1 MTGLAASR
9 EAMRALMAPRSV
21 AVIGATER
29 ADASSSY
36 VMRNLMAFGF
46 SGTIIPVHPKA
57 ETVFGIAAMPSLD
70 GLDAPADVAVIGIG
84 AAHVLAA
91 LEDAG
96 KAGIKAAVVLASG
109 FAETDGEGK
118 ARQQALIGI
127 ARKYGMAVCG
137 PNCLGLFNLQ
147 SGAALYSSTLSP
159 NLRKGQLAILSHS
172 GASAIAL
179 ANSGRFGLSHI
190 VSCGNSAATD
200 LPDYLAYLADDE
212 ATHVIGL
219 VVEAIRDPAAF
230 TSAMQAVH
238 AAGKKVVALRAGK
251 SSKGAEAAAA
261 HTGSL
266 AAANEAYEAFFRRT
280 GVIEVA
286 DMDEFVETATLC
298 LSLKARPAR
307 KGVAVVGVSGG
318 GVAHVSDIAEQV
330 GIDLPEFS
338 QDTVARLKVLLPP
351 FATPQNPVD
360 TTGVVFADG
369 GIYRSVLDI
378 LAQDPAVGLIV
389 AAQDAPVGLD
399 ATGAAEYTGIA
410 DAVAAYAKDA
420 TVPVAFISNLSSG
433 HHPAVMQ
440 RLAGVPALNG
450 TRAALSAVRRLLDA
464 TGGTAPNAPA
474 IESAGENDPW
484 AKRLA
489 TGGKLTERE
498 AKQLLAENGLRVTR
512 ERLAVTAQEAVAAAE
527 VIGFPVVLKIESPDI
542 PHKTEAGGVRLG
554 ITSPAEAA
562 EAFAAIMQSARAHAP
577 DAKLRGVVVQ
587 EMAGRGV
594 EALVGLVRHEPFGLG
609 IVVGVGGV
617 LVELVKDAAFDLLP
631 VDRDA
636 AEALIDRTRLAA
648 LLKGYRGAPPADREA
663 LVETI
668 VALSDFAGRYG
679 HLIEAV
685 DLNPVVVFENG
696 TCVLDALVIAA
707 GSAAGRPKGAASP

>member
-1 MTGLAASR
+1 
-9 EAMRALMAPRSV
+9 MRALMAPRSV

-29 ADASSSY
+29 TDASSSY
-36 VMRNLMAFGF
+36 VMRNLKAFGF
-46 SGTIIPVHPKA
+46 SGAIIPVHPKA
-57 ETVFGIAAMPSLD
+57 ETVFGIPAIPSLD
-70 GLDAPADVAVIGIG
+70 RLDAPADVAVIGIG
-84 AAHVLAA
+84 AAHVLGS
-91 LEDAG
+91 LEEAG
-96 KAGIKAAVVLASG
+96 KAGVRAAVVLASG
-109 FAETDGEGK
+109 FAETDEEGR
-118 ARQQALIGI
+118 ARQQALVEI
-127 ARKYGMAVCG
+127 ARKYGMAICG
-137 PNCLGLFNLQ
+137 PNCLGLLNLQ

-159 NLRKGQLAILSHS
+159 NLRKGELAILSHS

-190 VSCGNSAATD
+190 ISSGNSAATD

-212 ATHVIGL
+212 ATTRVIGL

-230 TSAMQAVH
+230 AAAMQAAH
-238 AAGKKVVALRAGK
+238 AAGKKVIALRAGK

-286 DMDEFVETATLC
+286 DMDEFVETAALC
-298 LSLKARPAR
+298 LTLKARPAR

-338 QDTVARLKVLLPP
+338 QQTIARLKAMLPS

-369 GIYRSVLDI
+369 GVYRSVLEI
-378 LAQDPAVGLIV
+378 LAQDASVGLIV
-389 AAQDAPVGLD
+389 ATQDAPVGLD
-399 ATGAAEYTGIA
+399 AGGAAEYAGIA

-420 TVPVAFISNLSSG
+420 TVPVIFMSNLSSG
-433 HHPAVMQ
+433 HHPVVRD
-440 RLAGVPALNG
+440 RLAGVPVLNG
-450 TRAALSAVRRLLDA
+450 TRAALHAVRRVLDA
-464 TGGTAPNAPA
+464 TGATSSDVPA
-474 IESAGENDPW
+474 IEAAGEDDPW
-484 AKRLA
+484 IKRLA
-489 TGGKLTERE
+489 TGKKLTEWE

-512 ERLAVTAQEAVAAAE
+512 GRLATTAQEASEAAE
-527 VIGFPVVLKIESPDI
+527 AIGFPVALKIESPDI
-542 PHKTEAGGVRLG
+542 AHKTEAGGVRLG
-554 ITSPAEAA
+554 IANAAEAV
-562 EAFAAIMQSARAHAP
+562 EAFAAIMRNAGAYAP
-577 DAKLRGVVVQ
+577 DADLRGVVVQ

-594 EALVGLVRHEPFGLG
+594 EALVGLIRHEPFGLG

-617 LVELVKDAAFDLLP
+617 LVELVNDAAFDLLP
-631 VDRDA
+631 IDRES
-636 AEALIDRTRLAA
+636 AEAMIDRTRLDA
-648 LLKGYRGAPPADREA
+648 LLKGYRGAPRADRQA

-668 VALSDFAGRYG
+668 VALSNFAGRYG

-685 DLNPVVVFENG
+685 DVNPVVVFEKG
-696 TCVLDALVIAA
+696 VCVLDALVIPRAE
-707 GSAAGRPKGAASP
+707 

>member
-1 MTGLAASR
+1 MTGSAASH

-36 VMRNLMAFGF
+36 VMRNLLAFGF
-46 SGTIIPVHPKA
+46 SGAIVPVHPKA
-57 ETVFGIAAMPSLD
+57 ETVFGIPAIPSLD
-70 GLDAPADVAVIGIG
+70 RLDAPADVAVIGIG
-84 AAHVLAA
+84 AAHVLTA

-96 KAGIKAAVVLASG
+96 KAGVKAAVVLASG

-118 ARQQALIGI
+118 ARQQALVAI
-127 ARKYGMAVCG
+127 ARKYGMAICG

-159 NLRKGQLAILSHS
+159 NLKRGALAILSHS

-200 LPDYLAYLADDE
+200 LPDYLSYLAGDE
-212 ATHVIGL
+212 ATRVIGL

-230 TSAMQAVH
+230 TSAMQAGHV
-238 AAGKKVVALRAGK
+238 AGKQVIALRAGK

-280 GVIEVA
+280 GIIEVA

-330 GIDLPEFS
+330 GIELPEFS
-338 QDTVARLKVLLPP
+338 QDTIARLKALLPP

-360 TTGVVFADG
+360 TTGVVFADSG
-369 GIYRSVLDI
+369 VYRSVLAI
-378 LAQDPAVGLIV
+378 LAQDASVGLIV

-399 ATGAAEYTGIA
+399 ADGAAEYVGIA
-410 DAVAAYAKDA
+410 DAVASYAKHA

-433 HHPAVMQ
+433 HHPAVRE
-440 RLAGVPALNG
+440 RLAGVPVLNG
-450 TRAALSAVRRLLDA
+450 TRASLNAVRGALDA
-464 TGGTAPNAPA
+464 TGATIPNAPA
-474 IESAGENDPW
+474 IEPADENDPW
-484 AKRLA
+484 SKRLA
-489 TGGKLTERE
+489 TGGNLTERE
-498 AKQLLAENGLRVTR
+498 AKQWLADNGLRVTR
-512 ERLAVTAQEAVAAAE
+512 ERLAVTAQEAVEAAE
-527 VIGFPVVLKIESPDI
+527 AIGFPVVLKIESPDI

-554 ITSPAEAA
+554 IANAAEAA
-562 EAFAAIMQSARAHAP
+562 EAFTAIMQSARAHAP
-577 DAKLRGVVVQ
+577 DAELRGVVVQ

-636 AEALIDRTRLAA
+636 ADALIDRTRLAA
-648 LLKGYRGAPPADREA
+648 LLGGYRGAPPADREA

-668 VALSDFAGRYG
+668 MALSNFASRYG

-696 TCVLDALVIAA
+696 ACVLDALVIPANNT
-707 GSAAGRPKGAASP
+707 R

>member
-1 MTGLAASR
+1 
-9 EAMRALMAPRSV
+9 MAPRSV

-46 SGTIIPVHPKA
+46 SGAIIPVHPKA
-57 ETVFGIAAMPSLD
+57 ETVFGIPAVPSLD
-70 GLDAPADVAVIGIG
+70 RLDAPVDVALVGIG
-84 AAHVLAA
+84 AAHVLSA

-96 KAGIKAAVVLASG
+96 KAGVKAAVVLASG
-109 FAETDGEGK
+109 FAETDEEGK
-118 ARQQALIGI
+118 ARQQGLVEI
-127 ARKYGMAVCG
+127 ARKYGMAICG

-159 NLRKGQLAILSHS
+159 NLRKGALAILSHS
-172 GASAIAL
+172 GASAVAL

-190 VSCGNSAATD
+190 ISSGNSAATD
-200 LPDYLAYLADDE
+200 LPDYLSYLADDE
-212 ATHVIGL
+212 ATRAIGL

-238 AAGKKVVALRAGK
+238 AAGKQVIALRAGK

-266 AAANEAYEAFFRRT
+266 AAANEACEAFFRRT
-280 GVIEVA
+280 GIIEVA
-286 DMDEFVETATLC
+286 DLDEFVETAALC
-298 LSLKARPAR
+298 LTLKSRPTR
-307 KGVAVVGVSGG
+307 RGVAVVGVSGG

-338 QDTVARLKVLLPP
+338 QQTKARLKSVLPP
-351 FATPQNPVD
+351 FATPQNPID

-369 GIYRSVLDI
+369 AIYRSVLEI
-378 LAQDPAVGLIV
+378 LAQDASVGLIV

-399 ATGAAEYTGIA
+399 AGGAAEYVGIA
-410 DAVAAYAKDA
+410 DAVAAYASDA
-420 TVPVAFISNLSSG
+420 AVPVVFMSNLSSG
-433 HHPAVMQ
+433 HHPAVRD
-440 RLAGVPALNG
+440 RLAGVPVLNG
-450 TRAALSAVRRLLDA
+450 TRAALRAVRQLLDA
-464 TGGTAPNAPA
+464 TGAVKSVMPT
-474 IESAGENDPW
+474 IEPAGEGDLW
-484 AKRLA
+484 VKRLA
-489 TGGKLTERE
+489 TGKRLTERE
-498 AKQLLAENGLRVTR
+498 AKQLLAENGLRVTH
-512 ERLAVTAQEAVAAAE
+512 ERLAVTAQEAGEAAE
-527 VIGFPVVLKIESPDI
+527 AIGFPVVLKIESPDI

-554 ITSPAEAA
+554 IANAAEAA
-562 EAFAAIMQSARAHAP
+562 EAFAAIMQNAHAHAP
-577 DAKLRGVVVQ
+577 DAELRGTVVQ

-631 VDRDA
+631 IDLVS
-636 AEALIDRTRLAA
+636 AEALIDRTRLGP
-648 LLKGYRGAPPADREA
+648 LLKGYRGAPQADRQA

-668 VALSDFAGRYG
+668 LALSNLADRYG

-685 DLNPVVVFENG
+685 DLNPVVVFEKG
-696 TCVLDALVIAA
+696 ACVLDALVIPRA
-707 GSAAGRPKGAASP
+707 K

>member
-1 MTGLAASR
+1 VTGLAASH

-29 ADASSSY
+29 TDASSSY
-36 VMRNLMAFGF
+36 VMRNLLAFGF
-46 SGTIIPVHPKA
+46 SGAIIPVHPKA
-57 ETVFGIAAMPSLD
+57 ERVFGIAAIPSLD
-70 GLDAPADVAVIGIG
+70 RLDAPADVAVIGIG
-84 AAHVLAA
+84 AAHVLTA

-96 KAGIKAAVVLASG
+96 KAGVKAAVVLASG
-109 FAETDGEGK
+109 FAETDEEGK
-118 ARQQALIGI
+118 ARQQALVGI
-127 ARKYGMAVCG
+127 ARKYGMAICG

-159 NLRKGQLAILSHS
+159 NLRKGTLAILSHS

-190 VSCGNSAATD
+190 ISSGNSAATD
-200 LPDYLAYLADDE
+200 LPDYLSYLADDE
-212 ATHVIGL
+212 ATRVIGL
-219 VVEAIRDPAAF
+219 VVEAIRDPADFA
-230 TSAMQAVH
+230 SAMQAVH
-238 AAGKKVVALRAGK
+238 ASGKKVIALRAGK

-266 AAANEAYEAFFRRT
+266 VAANEAYEAFFRRT

-298 LSLKARPAR
+298 LSLKVRPAPR
-307 KGVAVVGVSGG
+307 GVAVVGVSGG

-330 GIDLPEFS
+330 GIELPEFS
-338 QDTVARLKVLLPP
+338 QDTIARLRPLLPP

-399 ATGAAEYTGIA
+399 AGGAAEYVGIA

-420 TVPVAFISNLSSG
+420 TVPVIFMSNLSSG
-433 HHPAVMQ
+433 HHPVVRD
-440 RLAGVPALNG
+440 RLAGVPVLNG
-450 TRAALSAVRRLLDA
+450 TRAALCAVRGLLDA
-464 TGGTAPNAPA
+464 TGATNSDMPA
-474 IESAGENDPW
+474 IEPAGEDDHW
-484 AKRLA
+484 ATRLA
-489 TGGKLTERE
+489 TGRNLTERE

-512 ERLAVTAQEAVAAAE
+512 ERLAATAQEAVEAAE
-527 VIGFPVVLKIESPDI
+527 AIGFPVVLKIESPDI

-554 ITSPAEAA
+554 IADAAEAA
-562 EAFAAIMQSARAHAP
+562 EAFAAIMRNAGAYAP
-577 DAKLRGVVVQ
+577 DADLRGVVVQ

-631 VDRDA
+631 VDRVS
-636 AEALIDRTRLAA
+636 AEALIDRTRLGA
-648 LLKGYRGAPPADREA
+648 LLKGYRGAPQADREA

-668 VALSDFAGRYG
+668 VALSNFAGRYG

-685 DLNPVVVFENG
+685 DLNPVVVFEKG
-696 TCVLDALVIAA
+696 ACVLDALVIPRAE
-707 GSAAGRPKGAASP
+707 

>member
-1 MTGLAASR
+1 MTDLAASH

-57 ETVFGIAAMPSLD
+57 EKVFGIPAIPSLD
-70 GLDAPADVAVIGIG
+70 RLDAPADVAVIGIG
-84 AAHVLAA
+84 AAHVLSA
-91 LEDAG
+91 LEEAG
-96 KAGIKAAVVLASG
+96 KAGVKAAVVLASG
-109 FAETDGEGK
+109 FAETDDEGK
-118 ARQQALIGI
+118 ARQQALVGI
-127 ARKYGMAVCG
+127 ARKYGMAICG

-147 SGAALYSSTLSP
+147 SGAALYSSTLSA

-179 ANSGRFGLSHI
+179 SNTGRFGLSHI
-190 VSCGNSAATD
+190 ISSGNSAATD
-200 LPDYLAYLADDE
+200 LPNFLSYLADDE
-212 ATHVIGL
+212 ATRVIGL

-238 AAGKKVVALRAGK
+238 AAGKQVIALRVGK
-251 SSKGAEAAAA
+251 SSKGAEATAA

-286 DMDEFVETATLC
+286 DMDEFVETAALC
-298 LSLKARPAR
+298 LSLKARPR
-307 KGVAVVGVSGG
+307 RRGVAVVGVSGG
-318 GVAHVSDIAEQV
+318 GVAHVSDIADQV

-338 QDTVARLKVLLPP
+338 QNTIARLKALLPP

-369 GIYRSVLDI
+369 AIYRRVFDI

-399 ATGAAEYTGIA
+399 AGGAAEYVGIA

-420 TVPVAFISNLSSG
+420 TVPVIFMSNLSSG
-433 HHPAVMQ
+433 HHPVVRD
-440 RLAGVPALNG
+440 RLAGVPVLNG
-450 TRAALSAVRRLLDA
+450 TRAALRAVRRLLDA
-464 TGGTAPNAPA
+464 TGATIPNAPA
-474 IESAGENDPW
+474 IEPAGENDPW

-489 TGGKLTERE
+489 AGKKLIERE

-512 ERLAVTAQEAVAAAE
+512 ERQAVTAQEAGEAAE
-527 VIGFPVVLKIESPDI
+527 AIGFPIVLKIESPDI
-542 PHKTEAGGVRLG
+542 LHKTEAGGVQLG
-554 ITSPAEAA
+554 IGSAAEAA
-562 EAFAAIMQSARAHAP
+562 EAFTAIMQNAGAYAP
-577 DAKLRGVVVQ
+577 GAELRGVVVQ

-594 EALVGLVRHEPFGLG
+594 EVLVGLIRHEPFGLG
-609 IVVGVGGV
+609 IVVGIGGV

-631 VDRDA
+631 IDCKS
-636 AEALIDRTRLAA
+636 AEALIDRTRLGP
-648 LLKGYRGAPPADREA
+648 LLEGYRGAPQADRQA

-668 VALSDFAGRYG
+668 LALSDFAGRYG

-685 DLNPVVVFENG
+685 DLNPVVVFEKG
-696 TCVLDALVIAA
+696 VCVLDALVIPRAE
-707 GSAAGRPKGAASP
+707 